1 MAGGFMQGVE
11 YMIKRAEYRK
21 IKEAHLFEKVIQWA
35 KEDDDTLVVDIVE
48 RAFADDDAERWLTIH
63 PTSSFS
69 GLTLFYLEKVMDEKE
84 LIGNERRLL
93 IKRLSEYSKR
103 LLG

>member
-1 MAGGFMQGVE
+1 MQGAAF
-11 YMIKRAEYRK
+11 MIKRAEYRK

-35 KEDDDTLVVDIVE
+35 TGDGETLVVDIVE

-69 GLTLFYLEKVMDEKE
+69 GLTLFYLDIVMSEKE

-93 IKRLSEYSKR
+93 IKRLSDYSKR

>member
-1 MAGGFMQGVE
+1 MQGVE
-11 YMIKRAEYRK
+11 FMIKRAEYRK
-21 IKEAHLFEKVIQWA
+21 DKETHLFEKVIQWA
-35 KEDDDTLVVDIVE
+35 TEEGDTLVVEIVE

-63 PTSSFS
+63 PTSSFT
-69 GLTLFYLEKVMDEKE
+69 GLTLFYLDIVMSEKE

-93 IKRLSEYSKR
+93 IKRLSDYSKR